1 MKYLQIKIYVIQEL
15 HKNSGRAWIP
25 LQNAVL
31 RALEFQ
37 IKHIH
42 SWCCW
47 LYLGSSLA
55 YFLAVFTCFHSQWKW
70 IDIYFLAN
78 IQEVGNSNPRHIS
91 ILYPTRMFPFTDHM
105 ALSTVFLAN
114 RPGRKTSHFSQ
125 LPTFILQ
132 PPGSWEMF
140 RSLLFR
146 SARDESPVLD
156 EDSLLPHCFSFLSF
170 YGFYSYCLLIC
181 VSLEIWI

>member
-55 YFLAVFTCFHSQWKW
+55 YFLAVFTCFHSQCKW

-114 RPGRKTSHFSQ
+114 RPGRKLHTSVSFQPSSCSPLAPEKCSDLCYSEVPEMNHQYWMKTVFFLTASHSY
-125 LPTFILQ
+125 LSTVFTPTAC
-132 PPGSWEMF
+132 SSVW
-140 RSLLFR
+140 
-146 SARDESPVLD
+146 V
-156 EDSLLPHCFSFLSF
+156 
-170 YGFYSYCLLIC
+170 
-181 VSLEIWI
+181 